1 MSRPL
6 LPPDDPAVARRRM
19 QYRMSK
25 RRSYER
31 GRHERG
37 ICKSP
42 CILTAKIEEPI
53 PRVWVPLK
61 NGEGFVWLPA

>member
-1 MSRPL
+1 
-6 LPPDDPAVARRRM
+6 M